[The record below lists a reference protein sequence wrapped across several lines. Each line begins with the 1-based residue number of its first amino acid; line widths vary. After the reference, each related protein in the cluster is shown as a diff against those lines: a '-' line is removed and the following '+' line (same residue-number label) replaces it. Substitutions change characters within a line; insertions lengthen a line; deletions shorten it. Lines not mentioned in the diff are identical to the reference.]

1 MSDEAEFAKELTLGK
16 CRSHNIAQS
25 VHLRHRL
32 RKIYTFFVYGPLLF
46 YFLECSTMKKINIIR
61 KLTLDLTPFLRTEE
75 K

>member
-1 MSDEAEFAKELTLGK
+1 MRDEAEFAKELTLGK
-16 CRSHNIAQS
+16 CCSPNIAES
-25 VHLRHRL
+25 VHLRHLL

-46 YFLECSTMKKINIIR
+46 YFLECSTMTKINIIG